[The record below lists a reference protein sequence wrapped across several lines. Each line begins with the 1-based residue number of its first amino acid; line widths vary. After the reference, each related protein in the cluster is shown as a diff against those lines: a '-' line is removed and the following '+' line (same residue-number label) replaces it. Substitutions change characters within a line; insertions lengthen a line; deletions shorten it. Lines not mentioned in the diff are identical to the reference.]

1 MSGDE
6 LKEIRE
12 RKLSRMI
19 KEANEMSKI
28 IVYGTTACPYCV
40 LAKKYLD
47 EKKVEYEYVDVSIDK
62 ERAKEMIEKS
72 GQMGVPVLEVN
83 GTIIVG
89 FDKAKIDSALG

>member
-1 MSGDE
+1 MSDNE

-40 LAKKYLD
+40 LAKRYLD

-72 GQMGVPVLEVN
+72 GQMGVPVLDVK
-83 GTIIVG
+83 GKIIVG
-89 FDKAKIDSALG
+89 FDKPRIDAALG